1 MSTATY
7 ERRDEPVDPVDDSGR
22 LPRRPRRHF
31 LNRWSLALTA
41 AVACAAGFYGGVRI
55 EKGQLS
61 GSTTA
66 TAGGSGLAALA
77 GRLRAGG
84 AAGAGGSAGAGG
96 AVGAGGSAGA
106 GGAGGPGGAAGAAGS
121 GGAGPA
127 GAAGG
132 AGASFGTITSVRGGT
147 FYITESTG
155 NTVKVKLSS
164 ATKITKSL
172 NVHRGSLHPGDTVV
186 IRGVANSSGTLVAA
200 TVSDSGSGR
209 ASGAGAGSGAGSGSS
224 GGGGLSSLFSAGG

>member
-7 ERRDEPVDPVDDSGR
+7 ERHEEPVGPVDDSGS

-31 LNRWSLALTA
+31 LNRWTLVLSA

-61 GSTTA
+61 GSATA
-66 TAGGSGLAALA
+66 TPAASGLAALA
-77 GRLRAGG
+77 GRLRAGAGATGAGATG
-84 AAGAGGSAGAGG
+84 AAA
-96 AVGAGGSAGA
+96 
-106 GGAGGPGGAAGAAGS
+106 GGAAGAAGGAGAGAAGAAGA
-121 GGAGPA
+121 GGAA

-164 ATKITKSL
+164 ATKVTKSL
-172 NVHRGSLHPGDTVV
+172 SVRRGSLHPGDTVV
-186 IRGVANSSGTLVAA
+186 IRGVSNSSGTLVAA
-200 TVSDSGSGR
+200 TVSDSGSGS
-209 ASGAGAGSGAGSGSS
+209 ASGRAGASGSGSS

>member
-7 ERRDEPVDPVDDSGR
+7 ERHEEPVGPVDDSGS

-31 LNRWSLALTA
+31 LNRWTLVLSA

-66 TAGGSGLAALA
+66 TPAASGLAALA
-77 GRLRAGG
+77 GRLRAGAGATGAG
-84 AAGAGGSAGAGG
+84 AAGAGGA
-96 AVGAGGSAGA
+96 
-106 GGAGGPGGAAGAAGS
+106 
-121 GGAGPA
+121 A

-164 ATKITKSL
+164 ATKVTKSL
-172 NVHRGSLHPGDTVV
+172 SVRRGSLHPGDTVV
-186 IRGVANSSGTLVAA
+186 IRGVSNSSGTLVAA
-200 TVSDSGSGR
+200 TVSDSGSSSASGR
-209 ASGAGAGSGAGSGSS
+209 AGASGSGSS

>member
-7 ERRDEPVDPVDDSGR
+7 ERREEPAGVDDSGR

-61 GSTTA
+61 GSTTT

-77 GRLRAGG
+77 GRLRAGAG
-84 AAGAGGSAGAGG
+84 AAGAGGAASAAGA
-96 AVGAGGSAGA
+96 
-106 GGAGGPGGAAGAAGS
+106 GGAAGAAGA
-121 GGAGPA
+121 GGAAGGVGRGA
-127 GAAGG
+127 GAGAGGPGGG

-155 NTVKVKLSS
+155 NTVKVQLSS
-164 ATKITKSL
+164 ATKLTKSL
-172 NVHRGSLHPGDTVV
+172 SVHRGALHPGDTVV
-186 IRGVANSSGTLVAA
+186 VRGVANSAGTLVAA
-200 TVSDSGSGR
+200 TVSDSGSGSASAR
-209 ASGAGAGSGAGSGSS
+209 ASGSGSS
-224 GGGGLSSLFSAGG
+224 SSAGGGLSSLFSAGG